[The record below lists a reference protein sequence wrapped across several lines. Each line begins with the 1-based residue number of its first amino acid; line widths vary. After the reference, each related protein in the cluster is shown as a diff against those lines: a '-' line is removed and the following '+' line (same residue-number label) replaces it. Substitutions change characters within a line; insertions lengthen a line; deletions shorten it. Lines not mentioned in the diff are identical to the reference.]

1 LERTGT
7 RGWGSRR
14 LVLAL
19 GVGLGLGC
27 PALAQD
33 ANLPNAPSPTRAR
46 NLAEQEFAA
55 DDPAAQS
62 AGTID
67 PRLLGQISG
76 IVVDADGDVVDG
88 AQVTLTRDGSSDV
101 YQAKTD
107 GQGRY
112 QFSGIPPG
120 NYKLQATADGLKP
133 GSIVG
138 KLPPGVHLNAPPVRM
153 DVEGMDMAVQ
163 VFASQEE
170 LAEAEIK
177 VEEHQRIAGFI
188 PNFYVSYDWKAAPL
202 TAKQKYELAWKNVID
217 PANSAINLGIAGI
230 QQADNAISGY
240 GQGTAGYAKRYGA
253 DEANLVVGTML
264 GGAVF
269 PTLFHQDPRYFYKG
283 SGSIRSRALYALSTG
298 VIARGDNGK
307 WQPAY
312 AGILGD
318 LSAGAAANLY
328 YPAANRTGAALTFEN
343 GLIDVGYDALG
354 NLVQEFVFKHLTPHA
369 PNYGNIAHQ

>member
-1 LERTGT
+1 
-7 RGWGSRR
+7 
-14 LVLAL
+14 
-19 GVGLGLGC
+19 
-27 PALAQD
+27 
-33 ANLPNAPSPTRAR
+33 
-46 NLAEQEFAA
+46 
-55 DDPAAQS
+55 
-62 AGTID
+62 
-67 PRLLGQISG
+67 
-76 IVVDADGDVVDG
+76 
-88 AQVTLTRDGSSDV
+88 
-101 YQAKTD
+101 
-107 GQGRY
+107 
-112 QFSGIPPG
+112 
-120 NYKLQATADGLKP
+120 
-133 GSIVG
+133 
-138 KLPPGVHLNAPPVRM
+138 
-153 DVEGMDMAVQ
+153 MDMAVQ

-230 QQADNAISGY
+230 QQANDSIDGY
-240 GQGTAGYAKRYGA
+240 GQGAAGYGKRYGA
-253 DEANLVVGTML
+253 DEANLFVGTML

-283 SGSIRSRALYALSTG
+283 TGSVMSRALYALSTA

-328 YPAANRTGAALTFEN
+328 YPPANRSGAALTFEN

>member
-1 LERTGT
+1 MG
-7 RGWGSRR
+7 
-14 LVLAL
+14 
-19 GVGLGLGC
+19 
-27 PALAQD
+27 
-33 ANLPNAPSPTRAR
+33 
-46 NLAEQEFAA
+46 
-55 DDPAAQS
+55 DPAGQAPG
-62 AGTID
+62 AVD

-76 IVVDADGDVVDG
+76 IVVDADGDVVEG
-88 AQVTLTRDGSSDV
+88 AQVTLTREGASEV
-101 YQAKTD
+101 YTGKTD
-107 GQGRY
+107 EQGRY

-120 NYKLQATADGLKP
+120 SYKLQAMADGLKP

-138 KLPPGVHLNAPPVRM
+138 KLPPGAHLNAPPVRM
-153 DVEGMDMAVQ
+153 DVEGLDMAVQ

-240 GQGTAGYAKRYGA
+240 GQGAAGYAKRYGS

-269 PTLFHQDPRYFYKG
+269 PQLFHQDPRYFYKG
-283 SGSIRSRALYALSTG
+283 TGSIMSRALYAISTG

-318 LSAGAAANLY
+318 LAAGAAANLY

-343 GLIDVGYDALG
+343 GLIDVGYDSLG
-354 NLVQEFVFKHLTPHA
+354 NLVQEFVFRHLTPHA